1 MGLGRVEGAGQCGV
15 DTRVTQP
22 PQIHEPSAGSLVP
35 FGEMRGISLLQLH
48 VLVSFPPS
56 QVKYVEKRF
65 QETKKDWILLVCLGA
80 MSGLGRLVS
89 GRIGDCIPGLKKIY
103 LQVRCVQPSVE
114 VLANHSGAGMASLH
128 WCPHSA

>member
-15 DTRVTQP
+15 NTRVTQP

-35 FGEMRGISLLQLH
+35 FGEMRGINLLQLH

-103 LQVRCVQPSVE
+103 LQVWCVQPSVE

-128 WCPHSA
+128 WSPHSA

>member
-1 MGLGRVEGAGQCGV
+1 
-15 DTRVTQP
+15 
-22 PQIHEPSAGSLVP
+22 
-35 FGEMRGISLLQLH
+35 MREINLLQLH